1 MAEFTYVALTNT
13 GAKKQGNIIAE
24 SKDYAL
30 RQLRE
35 QGLFPTE
42 VKATTGMNRQ
52 INFDM
57 VGEAKPHDLAVF
69 CRQFHS
75 MISAGVALVP
85 ALHMLGGQSENKNL
99 RSAIQGL
106 EADVRAGLTL
116 ADAMRHQG
124 KIFPEMM
131 IAMVEAGEASG
142 KLDVSLERMAA
153 QFDRTDKTQAMTK
166 KAAIYPVIVAIVA
179 VAVVVFMLVKVI
191 PSYQEM
197 FSQMDMDLPAITK
210 AMIKLSDFIIHY
222 WYIIIAVI
230 VAIVVVHR
238 IIRSTENGRLRQD
251 TNALKFPLLGNLR
264 VKTNCSIISR
274 TLSTLIFS
282 GLSITD
288 ALAICAKVTDN
299 YAYKSALQSAVED
312 VKRGV
317 PLSASLSKSKWFPP
331 MVIYMISV
339 GEETGQT
346 DDMLQKLADYYDD
359 EVEMTTQTVMAAIEP
374 AIILVMAGLVGILI
388 MAVMSPM
395 IQMYSSLD
403 QL

>member
-1 MAEFTYVALTNT
+1 MAEFTYAALTDK
-13 GAKKQGNIIAE
+13 GAKKTGNIVAE
-24 SKDYAL
+24 SKEMAL
-30 RQLRE
+30 QQLRE
-35 QGLFPTE
+35 QGLFPTD
-42 VKATTGMNRQ
+42 VQTASALNRE
-52 INFDM
+52 IKFN
-57 VGEAKPHDLAVF
+57 VGGSISAHALAVF

-75 MISAGVALVP
+75 MLDAGVALVP
-85 ALHMLGGQSENKNL
+85 ALQMLGKQADNKTL
-99 RSAIQGL
+99 AKAIGDL
-106 EADVRAGLTL
+106 EQDVRAGLTL
-116 ADAMRHQG
+116 GEAMRHQG
-124 KIFPEMM
+124 NAFPEMM